1 MSKSVYTHAI
11 LQGKISCIRAVQRSH
26 YYPWLRESQSQLF
39 SLARAQ
45 VTGAHTVTIQIKM
58 KLDWGRKETRTGMAA
73 DGSDQKTL
81 IVYVKLQF
89 LGPVI
94 INFTFEENHY
104 LGSLD
109 RNEENRKM
117 LQIVK
122 P

>member
-1 MSKSVYTHAI
+1 M
-11 LQGKISCIRAVQRSH
+11 
-26 YYPWLRESQSQLF
+26 
-39 SLARAQ
+39 AQ
-45 VTGAHTVTIQIKM
+45 VTEAHTVTIQIKM

-109 RNEENRKM
+109 QDEENRKM

>member
-1 MSKSVYTHAI
+1 M
-11 LQGKISCIRAVQRSH
+11 
-26 YYPWLRESQSQLF
+26 
-39 SLARAQ
+39 AQ
-45 VTGAHTVTIQIKM
+45 VTEAHTVTIQIKM

-73 DGSDQKTL
+73 DGPDQKTL

>member
-1 MSKSVYTHAI
+1 
-11 LQGKISCIRAVQRSH
+11 
-26 YYPWLRESQSQLF
+26 
-39 SLARAQ
+39 
-45 VTGAHTVTIQIKM
+45 
-58 KLDWGRKETRTGMAA
+58 MAA
-73 DGSDQKTL
+73 DQKTL

>member
-1 MSKSVYTHAI
+1 M
-11 LQGKISCIRAVQRSH
+11 
-26 YYPWLRESQSQLF
+26 
-39 SLARAQ
+39 
-45 VTGAHTVTIQIKM
+45 
-58 KLDWGRKETRTGMAA
+58 GMAA
-73 DGSDQKTL
+73 DGPDQKTL